1 MPKLFLQNIAKKV
14 VESCAKF
21 EVPAIF
27 FKHLQQKKTLGN
39 TDGLVISTEHKT
51 RLSLCLC
58 VQNRRYILSKLEKT
72 NQFN

>member
-1 MPKLFLQNIAKKV
+1 MPKLFLQNSAQKLRIT
-14 VESCAKF
+14 CAKF
-21 EVPAIF
+21 EVPANF